1 MTLIERAQ
9 SRMSEALLVAFP
21 DSLWFNG
28 VEWDCIAPPLDIF
41 KTINPQNY
49 DAKVTF
55 TFQMRKTDRA
65 AAGIVLNSPIGFD
78 TEYAAVFT
86 PDATRL
92 TFEVKHFNPDKNDT
106 LVNIVCTLKQ

>member
-1 MTLIERAQ
+1 MAALG
-9 SRMSEALLVAFP
+9 EALIDTFP

-28 VEWDCIAPPLDIF
+28 VEYECIAPPLDIF

-55 TFQMRKTDRA
+55 TFQMRKTDRT
-65 AAGIVLNSPIGFD
+65 AAGIILNSIIGFD
-78 TEYAAVFT
+78 TEFAAVFNE
-86 PDATRL
+86 DATRL
-92 TFEVKHFNPDKNDT
+92 NFEVKHFNPDNNDA